1 MKSFFL
7 KNIRTLL
14 CVLILSC
21 VSYVQIYANEHPVV
35 VKVIDSQNHKLLE
48 HSTLYDLDNRKIYKT
63 DSLGCVLFFIQHQ
76 KSVRLRVRSNG
87 YTSIDTSFRD
97 NDIDTLFIPLKEI
110 PYSIIDK
117 DIVVTATRSSTYIED
132 SPLRISVI
140 DSKQLEQTQS
150 VTLAEGLQY
159 QQGLRL
165 ENNCQN
171 CGTTQIRING
181 LEGPYS
187 QILIDSK
194 PIFSTVSGVYGLEQ
208 IPTSMI
214 ESIEVLRGGASSM
227 YGGNAVGGVI
237 NVLTKEPLANNIEFS
252 STGTSF
258 GKGSYELSTQMYGT
272 MVNDDFTKGLT
283 IYGTSRQRDP
293 FDANSD
299 SFSEIARLRQ
309 NTIGTKLFTK
319 PTKQTNLKVGY
330 SFIDEDRRGGNKF
343 DLKPHQSDITEW
355 IASSTHFGTFSFD
368 YKPTTSSTINLYSGL
383 SVVHRDSYYGANQDT
398 NAYGT
403 TDNNLFLLGTS
414 YIQEVITENFGEHL
428 FTSGIELQYESL
440 EDIALGYNR
449 NIRQFVRQQGL
460 YFQDNIQLYPYFD
473 VIVGIRIDKH
483 SMVNNL
489 MVNPRMSVKFSPIPS
504 IALRGNFSTGYRAP
518 QAFNEDLHIQVVNG
532 DLQIHLPGNNL
543 REERSKSYSF
553 NMQHRYSTEDI
564 NISTSVETFY
574 TVLDGVFVYNNIGK
588 DALGNQVF
596 ERINGNN
603 SIVRGLTFDITG
615 TYGSSLSLRAS
626 FTSQKNS
633 FSDEI
638 EWSEREVEIPGQV
651 PTLIKQ
657 STKQYLRTPN
667 NYGFFSLSIGPFS
680 NLLTSVSAVYTGSMS
695 VPWYKE
701 NEDILFQTQDFIDVM
716 FKCEYSIQNLQG
728 IKISAGVFNLFQ
740 SYQPI
745 FDSGI
750 NRDAGFT
757 YGPLKPRSIFLG
769 VNYSIL

>member
-1 MKSFFL
+1 MKSIVYVLFL
-7 KNIRTLL
+7 TLL
-14 CVLILSC
+14 NVLILNCLFLSNLF
-21 VSYVQIYANEHPVV
+21 ANEHPLII
-35 VKVIDSQNHKLLE
+35 KVRDEQNLHPLE
-48 HSTLYDLDNRKIYKT
+48 QTFLYDLDNKKIYKT
-63 DSLGCVLFFIQHQ
+63 DSLGCTLLLVQHQ
-76 KSVRLRVRSNG
+76 KMVKLRVRRTG
-87 YTSIDTSFRD
+87 YTTIDTSFRE
-97 NDIDTLFIPLKEI
+97 NDTDTLFILLKEI
-110 PYSIIDK
+110 PHSKIDH
-117 DIVVTATRSSTYIED
+117 DVIVTATRTKSLKDD
-132 SPLRISVI
+132 SPIRISVI

-208 IPTSMI
+208 IPSSMI

-237 NVLTKEPLANNIEFS
+237 NVLTKEPLANNLEFS

-258 GKGSYELSTQMYGT
+258 GNGAYELSTQMYGT
-272 MVNDDFTKGLT
+272 LVNDDFTNGLT
-283 IYGTSRQRDP
+283 VYGTTRQRDP
-293 FDANSD
+293 FDANGD
-299 SFSEIARLRQ
+299 EFSEIARLRQ
-309 NTIGTKLFTK
+309 NTIGTKFFSK
-319 PTKQTNLKVGY
+319 PTQNTNLKIGY
-330 SFIDEDRRGGNKF
+330 SFVDEDRRGGNRF
-343 DLKPHQSDITEW
+343 DLEPHQADITEW

-368 YKPTTSSTINLYSGL
+368 YQPTSSSTINLYSGM

-414 YIQEVITENFGEHL
+414 FIQEVFTENFGEHL
-428 FTSGIELQYESL
+428 FTSGIEFQYEGL

-449 NIRQFVRQQGL
+449 NIRQFVRQQGV
-460 YFQDNIQLYPYFD
+460 YFQDNIKFFPHFD
-473 VIVGIRIDKH
+473 AIVGVRIDRH

-489 MVNPRMSVKFSPIPS
+489 MFNPRMSIKYSPIPS
-504 IALRGNFSTGYRAP
+504 VALRGNFSTGFRAP

-532 DLQIHLPGNNL
+532 DLQIHLPGTNL

-553 NMQHRYSTEDI
+553 NIENKYSSSDFTLT
-564 NISTSVETFY
+564 TSVETFY

-596 ERINGNN
+596 ERVNGNN
-603 SIVRGLTFDITG
+603 SIVRGLTFDCNG
-615 TYGSSLSLRAS
+615 TYGSSFSFRAS
-626 FTSQKNS
+626 FTSQRNN

-638 EWSEREVEIPGQV
+638 VWSERKVEIPGQA
-651 PTLIKQ
+651 PSFIKQ
-657 STKQYLRTPN
+657 SSTQYLRTPN
-667 NYGFFSLSIGPFS
+667 NYGFFSISIGPFS
-680 NLLTSVSAVYTGSMS
+680 NLLTSVSAVYTGTMS
-695 VPWYKE
+695 VPWYKK
-701 NEDILFQTQDFIDVM
+701 NEDILLQTQDFFDVM
-716 FKCEYSIQNLQG
+716 VKCDYSPEFLQG
-728 IKISAGVFNLFQ
+728 IEISAGVFNIFQ
-740 SYQPI
+740 SYQPV

-757 YGPLKPRSIFLG
+757 YGPLKPRSAFLG
-769 VNYSIL
+769 IRYSLL